1 MGGGIAI
8 HEKLIY
14 RGELPKK
21 GRSWAA
27 LSFDGE
33 SGKKEGGGVSEGG
46 SYPNAHYDRFLWK
59 KEFSK

>member
-1 MGGGIAI
+1 MGGGMAI

-21 GRSWAA
+21 GRSWVAS
-27 LSFDGE
+27 SFDGE

-46 SYPNAHYDRFLWK
+46 SYPNAHYDRFL
-59 KEFSK
+59 